1 MMDCNDRQRW
11 PGLSFPQPLLAGPGS
26 LELDDAPATSDRALH
41 SLQQSW
47 FISEPR
53 CSVAAVLSTL
63 QPRGLIYKLIQFFT
77 VEEVDALHGVE
88 VGLN

>member
-1 MMDCNDRQRW
+1 MVDCNDRQRW

-26 LELDDAPATSDRALH
+26 LELDDALATSDRALH

-53 CSVAAVLSTL
+53 CSLAAVLSTL
-63 QPRGLIYKLIQFFT
+63 RGLIYKLIQSFT